1 MRILSVKL
9 FDGKVQTFQP
19 EFTIFGGAAIG
30 DLQVEFPQERGGRK
44 LLHFL
49 PAAVNGKGC
58 YGKNERLAVLLLQ
71 QLFTKLLPYIHSKG
85 LGLEL
90 CYDSDKRSGVIQAV
104 IGDHIP
110 DGGGKGAADGAAFS
124 RGGLR
129 IGRGGILDAAG
140 AQQQNSKQ
148 QKQSFFDVVH
158 GHSLL
163 FGSLKN

>member
-44 LLHFL
+44 LLHFF

-58 YGKNERLAVLLLQ
+58 YGKNESWP
-71 QLFTKLLPYIHSKG
+71 FCSSSSFLPSSSPTYISKG

-110 DGGGKGAADGAAFS
+110 DGGCKGAADGAAFS

-148 QKQSFFDVVH
+148 QKQAFFDVVH